1 MAKTLTARSAT
12 CYAFHMAKI
21 NLGVILESLEAELR
35 RSFRAVVAEDHT
47 NSLFRAFLKKVKD
60 DKTWYTVPDH
70 LVEKD
75 RA

>member
-1 MAKTLTARSAT
+1 
-12 CYAFHMAKI
+12 MAKI
-21 NLGVILESLEAELR
+21 NLGVILESLESELR

-47 NSLFRAFLKKVKD
+47 NSLFRAFRKKVKD

-75 RA
+75 RV